1 MTNGSQACKV
11 EESIKTDFYFI
22 NNEQGFCR
30 RMITLTGK
38 KISEGIA
45 IGKLTFYKRDIKEI
59 KRIYVKDVEK
69 EIQRYKKAREKAI
82 AELELV
88 YDLSVREV
96 GEANA
101 AIFEMQKE
109 LLENQEYTDFIM
121 KRILEE
127 KLNAEYIVQT
137 SVEQLIRISSHQ
149 QNNPIQ
155 GKEEDVR
162 DVAIRVIR
170 ILSRSWKDRMLTDEP
185 FVMAAREIYPSE
197 ALQFDKAKV
206 LGFVTMYGTI
216 NSHTAVLART
226 KGIPAVIG
234 LGESLKEEYD
244 GKTIIIDGY
253 EGKIYIEPDYATL
266 TKMRERKD
274 ANLRHV
280 RNLERLKGKEN
291 ITQSGQRID
300 ICANVG
306 TREDIENVLRSDAG
320 GIGLFRSEFLY
331 MEMGSKLPSEEQL
344 FQVYKLA
351 AESMGANR
359 VVVRIADF
367 GGDKMVESVDLGEQ
381 ANPAIGLRGIRI
393 MMEKEEL
400 FLPQFRAILRAS
412 ALGNVSIM
420 FPMITSMEEVAAAKA
435 LLEKAK
441 KQLKDEKTAYNEN
454 IEIGVMIETPA
465 AVMISGELAREVD
478 FFSIGTNDL
487 LQLTLGMDRENPKL
501 DKYYNPY
508 HPALMKMIRIVANN
522 VHLEGKRISICGDLA
537 ADLSMT
543 EFFVQIGIDELS
555 VAPHQV
561 LGLRKKIREIQ

>member
-1 MTNGSQACKV
+1 
-11 EESIKTDFYFI
+11 
-22 NNEQGFCR
+22 
-30 RMITLTGK
+30 MITLTGK

-109 LLENQEYTDFIM
+109 LLEDQEYTDHII

-185 FVMAAREIYPSE
+185 FVMAARDIYPSE

-291 ITQSGQRID
+291 ITQSGQKID

-400 FLPQFRAILRAS
+400 FLPQFRALLRAS

-420 FPMITSMEEVAAAKA
+420 FPMVTSMEEVAAAKA

>member
-1 MTNGSQACKV
+1 MTNGSRACKV
-11 EESIKTDFYFI
+11 EENIKIDFYFI

-30 RMITLTGK
+30 RMIKLTGK

-109 LLENQEYTDFIM
+109 LLEDQEYTDHII

-185 FVMAAREIYPSE
+185 FVMAARDIYPSE

-420 FPMITSMEEVAAAKA
+420 FPMVTSMEEVAAAKT

>member
-1 MTNGSQACKV
+1 
-11 EESIKTDFYFI
+11 
-22 NNEQGFCR
+22 
-30 RMITLTGK
+30 MITLTGK

-109 LLENQEYTDFIM
+109 LLEDQEYTDHII

-185 FVMAAREIYPSE
+185 FVMAARDIYPSE

-291 ITQSGQRID
+291 ITQSGQKID

-420 FPMITSMEEVAAAKA
+420 FPMVTSMEEVAAAKA

-478 FFSIGTNDL
+478 FFGIGTNDL

>member
-1 MTNGSQACKV
+1 
-11 EESIKTDFYFI
+11 
-22 NNEQGFCR
+22 
-30 RMITLTGK
+30 MITLTGK

-109 LLENQEYTDFIM
+109 LLEDQEYTDHII

-185 FVMAAREIYPSE
+185 FVMAARDIYPSE

-291 ITQSGQRID
+291 ITQSGQKID

>member
-1 MTNGSQACKV
+1 
-11 EESIKTDFYFI
+11 
-22 NNEQGFCR
+22 
-30 RMITLTGK
+30 MITLTGK

-109 LLENQEYTDFIM
+109 LLEDQEYTDHII

-170 ILSRSWKDRMLTDEP
+170 ILSRSWKDRMLTDET
-185 FVMAAREIYPSE
+185 FVMAARDIYPSE

>member
-1 MTNGSQACKV
+1 
-11 EESIKTDFYFI
+11 
-22 NNEQGFCR
+22 
-30 RMITLTGK
+30 MITLTGK

-109 LLENQEYTDFIM
+109 LLEDQEYTDHII

-185 FVMAAREIYPSE
+185 FVMAARDIYPSE

-291 ITQSGQRID
+291 ITQSGQKID

-420 FPMITSMEEVAAAKA
+420 FPMVTSMEEVAAAKA

-555 VAPHQV
+555 VAPYQV

>member
-1 MTNGSQACKV
+1 
-11 EESIKTDFYFI
+11 
-22 NNEQGFCR
+22 
-30 RMITLTGK
+30 MITLTGK

-101 AIFEMQKE
+101 ASFEMQKE

-185 FVMAAREIYPSE
+185 FVMAARDIYPSE

-420 FPMITSMEEVAAAKA
+420 FPMVTSMEEVAAAKA

-522 VHLEGKRISICGDLA
+522 VHLEGKRISICGELA

>member
-1 MTNGSQACKV
+1 MTNGSRACKV
-11 EESIKTDFYFI
+11 EESIKIDFYFI

-69 EIQRYKKAREKAI
+69 ESQRYKKAREKAI

-109 LLENQEYTDFIM
+109 LLEDQEYTDHII

-185 FVMAAREIYPSE
+185 FVMAARDIYPSE

-420 FPMITSMEEVAAAKA
+420 FPMVTSMEEVAAAKT